1 MTDTVKATVVED
13 TTIATPESAN
23 VEGTIETSPEGAL
36 SVHEMDK
43 QQLVDALRTIVDN
56 NNVNSHKEVVAI
68 KQALFALRQR
78 ELSDELNAYVEAGN
92 DPTTFVSTP
101 DPLEDEA
108 KDLQA
113 KFREMRNAYLEAEE
127 ARKSANLERKQSIIA
142 DIKALTE
149 DIDNIN
155 LNFPKFQELQQAF
168 KEVGDVPAQSESEI
182 WKSYQ
187 GVVEQFYDCLNVNKE
202 LRALDFKKN
211 LEAKRVLIE
220 NAKALADIEDVIEA
234 GRRLQ
239 QLHLDWREIG
249 PVAKELRDEIWEE
262 FREASTVVNKR
273 HQEYFEQRKAT
284 EQANE
289 EAKVA
294 LCQEIEAIDLT
305 KLDSFNVWEEA
316 QERIKEMQ
324 ARWKTIGP
332 ASRKTNNELYQ
343 RFRAACDA
351 FFNAKGEFV
360 RGRRETMNTNLQLKT
375 ELCEKAETLASA
387 PHNTGSLDAV
397 IKLQTE
403 WKTIGNVGKKFNDA
417 IWERFSKA
425 CNAVFEAQ
433 RKVQNE
439 RRNEE
444 NGNLEKKRSVVAR
457 LNEIPIDIER
467 REGLQQVK
475 ALQKEWQEIGHV
487 PFKQKD
493 KIYAE
498 YREVCDRLYDAF
510 NAGRTQE
517 RRRNFEEQIKNI
529 KGDDNK
535 IGREREKMLRAID
548 QRRQELKTYENNLGF
563 FNIKSSAGNSM
574 YKEMEKKMNRLKQ
587 EIAEIQEKIS
597 MLDEA

>member
-1 MTDTVKATVVED
+1 
-13 TTIATPESAN
+13 
-23 VEGTIETSPEGAL
+23 
-36 SVHEMDK
+36 
-43 QQLVDALRTIVDN
+43 
-56 NNVNSHKEVVAI
+56 
-68 KQALFALRQR
+68 
-78 ELSDELNAYVEAGN
+78 
-92 DPTTFVSTP
+92 
-101 DPLEDEA
+101 
-108 KDLQA
+108 
-113 KFREMRNAYLEAEE
+113 
-127 ARKSANLERKQSIIA
+127 
-142 DIKALTE
+142 
-149 DIDNIN
+149 
-155 LNFPKFQELQQAF
+155 
-168 KEVGDVPAQSESEI
+168 
-182 WKSYQ
+182 
-187 GVVEQFYDCLNVNKE
+187 
-202 LRALDFKKN
+202 
-211 LEAKRVLIE
+211 
-220 NAKALADIEDVIEA
+220 
-234 GRRLQ
+234 
-239 QLHLDWREIG
+239 
-249 PVAKELRDEIWEE
+249 
-262 FREASTVVNKR
+262 
-273 HQEYFEQRKAT
+273 
-284 EQANE
+284 
-289 EAKVA
+289 
-294 LCQEIEAIDLT
+294 
-305 KLDSFNVWEEA
+305 
-316 QERIKEMQ
+316 
-324 ARWKTIGP
+324 
-332 ASRKTNNELYQ
+332 
-343 RFRAACDA
+343 
-351 FFNAKGEFV
+351 
-360 RGRRETMNTNLQLKT
+360 LKT
-375 ELCEKAETLASA
+375 ELCEKAEALAEA

-425 CNAVFEAQ
+425 CNSVFEAQ

-475 ALQKEWQEIGHV
+475 TLQKEWQEIGHV

-535 IGREREKMLRAID
+535 MGRERDKMLRAIE

-574 YKEMEKKMNRLKQ
+574 FKEMEKKMNRLKQ